1 MRPHGSR
8 ATSAQNARNGCFFCS
23 ATSKLKLLPVAH
35 RGMKEVCPDCEDLT
49 TIYLDTDYE

>member
-49 TIYLDTDYE
+49 TIYLDADYE

>member
-1 MRPHGSR
+1 MRHHGSR
-8 ATSAQNARNGCFFCS
+8 ATPAQNARKECFFCS

-49 TIYLDTDYE
+49 DIYVEVE